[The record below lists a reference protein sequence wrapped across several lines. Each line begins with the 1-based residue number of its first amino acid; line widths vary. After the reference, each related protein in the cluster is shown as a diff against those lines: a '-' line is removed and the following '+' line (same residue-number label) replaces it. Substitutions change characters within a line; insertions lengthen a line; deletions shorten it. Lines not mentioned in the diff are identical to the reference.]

1 MPSLKLYD
9 ILEVNNNATQEE
21 IKKKFRK
28 LVVVHHPDKGGDPDK
43 FKEINN
49 AYEIL
54 SDENKRK
61 QYDMIGDNENLKD
74 MLNNAEGFPFG
85 MHGMHGMHE
94 MDGMPFDMEN
104 IFQNLFGMQMNNR
117 KRKGKN
123 IEKTVKITLK
133 DAYFGIKKKYDI
145 NITKF
150 CNDCNHPCHECKG
163 TGYINKV
170 IGNFGIMLQQRINC
184 NVCKTKGI
192 INKCNNICKL
202 CNGKGN
208 YNVKENINI
217 DIIPGVK
224 TGMKIIVENK
234 GDESLIVENDNF
246 IHVQGD
252 LVLNIVVEEN
262 DSFFIIDGNNLIY
275 NISLPYW
282 KLLTHIDNLTI
293 NHYKDNNLKI
303 DFTDPIDHNK
313 TYIYKKLGMPII
325 NSNGNYGDLIIKFNI
340 SFPTNRLKDDNK
352 EKLQSVLKSFNILN

>member
-1 MPSLKLYD
+1 MSSLKLYN

-234 GDESLIVENDNF
+234 GDESLIIENDIFSN
-246 IHVQGD
+246 VQGD